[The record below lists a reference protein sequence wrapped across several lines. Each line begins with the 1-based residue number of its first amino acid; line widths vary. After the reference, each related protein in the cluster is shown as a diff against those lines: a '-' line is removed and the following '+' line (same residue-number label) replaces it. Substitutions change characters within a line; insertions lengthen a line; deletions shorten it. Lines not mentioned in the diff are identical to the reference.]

1 MTTSPSVSITLKRGV
16 QFFLLA
22 FVVLLAF
29 HLVALFLIHV
39 IHYDD
44 APRFVDFFHFSYEDN
59 APTLYSVLLILVG
72 AAACF
77 AVSRQDV
84 PDQKYWLAL
93 SIIFSYLALDE
104 LVSIHER
111 VGVLIE
117 LTFSTSG
124 FFHNAWIIPGAILV
138 VILAIFFLGWLRR
151 LPRRIA
157 LGFTMSAVL
166 YLTGVIFLEG
176 LEGWWVSN
184 IGRDLAYDLI
194 VTVEESLEML
204 GVITFSY
211 FALKYL
217 LAESDG
223 NQVELRLVDG

>member
-111 VGVLIE
+111 VGVLIQ

>member
-157 LGFTMSAVL
+157 LGFTISAVL

-223 NQVELRLVDG
+223 NQVELKLVDG

>member
-111 VGVLIE
+111 VGLLIE

-157 LGFTMSAVL
+157 LGFTISAVL

>member
-44 APRFVDFFHFSYEDN
+44 APRFVEFFHFNLEDN

-138 VILAIFFLGWLRR
+138 LVIGILFLGWLLR
-151 LPRRIA
+151 LPKRIR
-157 LGFTMSAVL
+157 LGFIISAIL
-166 YLTGVIFLEG
+166 FISGVILLEG
-176 LEGWWVSN
+176 LGGW
-184 IGRDLAYDLI
+184 RDSSVGHDLVYDLI
-194 VTVEESLEML
+194 VTAEESLEML